1 MQSHRVAL
9 LYPGMYSAENP
20 DKSLT
25 PVPPKAYLVGFLHPG
40 ENPEESLSLLTELG
54 ELVSTQG
61 LRVVGSQIARLRRI
75 EPGTLLGSG
84 KVKEILDEAQ
94 GLGADVVVVD
104 DPLTP
109 SQQRNWEKLS
119 SLAVI
124 DRQEVILDIFA
135 GRARTKEAVLQVQL
149 AQMNYELPRLVR
161 KWKHLNRQRG
171 ASGGLGGRAQGEQQ
185 LELDSRRVRLRIQM
199 LQEELAIV
207 RRQRDVQRQ
216 RRLDKPV
223 PVAAIVGYTNAGKS
237 SMLHRLTRA
246 DVLVEDK
253 LFATLDPTVR
263 RFELP
268 GGQEIL
274 LADTVGFVRKLPHL
288 LVDAFKS
295 TLEETKLSDYL
306 IEILDACDPAI
317 EEHHDTTMNVL
328 EEIGVGPKPVLM
340 VLNKWDLVPVEE
352 RARLLGRYPEA
363 VPLSALTG
371 EGVDVFVQ
379 RLAGLVKAL
388 MPERRYL
395 VPHSEMRALS
405 QIRTYCFIESE
416 EFQDDGVHIVARVPL
431 NHLSRWDEYLSFP
444 VRPGAL

>member
-1 MQSHRVAL
+1 M
-9 LYPGMYSAENP
+9 
-20 DKSLT
+20 
-25 PVPPKAYLVGFLHPG
+25 
-40 ENPEESLSLLTELG
+40 
-54 ELVSTQG
+54 
-61 LRVVGSQIARLRRI
+61 
-75 EPGTLLGSG
+75 
-84 KVKEILDEAQ
+84 
-94 GLGADVVVVD
+94 
-104 DPLTP
+104 
-109 SQQRNWEKLS
+109 
-119 SLAVI
+119 
-124 DRQEVILDIFA
+124 
-135 GRARTKEAVLQVQL
+135 
-149 AQMNYELPRLVR
+149 
-161 KWKHLNRQRG
+161 
-171 ASGGLGGRAQGEQQ
+171 
-185 LELDSRRVRLRIQM
+185 
-199 LQEELAIV
+199 
-207 RRQRDVQRQ
+207 
-216 RRLDKPV
+216 
-223 PVAAIVGYTNAGKS
+223 GYTNAGKS
-237 SMLHRLTRA
+237 SMLRRLTRA

-352 RARLLGRYPEA
+352 RARLLGRYPDA